1 MLIVRAVFDLIGA
14 ASFIAF
20 CIVFAFA
27 IGA

>member
-1 MLIVRAVFDLIGA
+1 MLILRAVFDLIGA

-20 CIVFAFA
+20 CVVFAFA